1 MVYERH
7 VAPHRGQGICMPL
20 GWLMALTLTSCGTQ
34 DPAFRETGSDAPGG
48 LLGPKARSAD
58 GSVSPVSRGEGA
70 IGVDALVAA
79 RQIADEASSSE
90 GGKSSEQESTPEIGV
105 GKGPF
110 LPGLPPAQ
118 GGIGTRDNVAKDVPR
133 GSMNSVFGDESGLPL
148 NWRTVQLTQGGAGK
162 VDILWVV
169 DVSASMAPEQD
180 YLATNFNSFI
190 GMLRTAGQDFQTAIT
205 TTDICQ
211 DQIPSDLSQR
221 VCPVEYGGS
230 SATHLRGSFVGDLG
244 RKVLRRS
251 DGDLISRFNTYT
263 RQGTN
268 GSGFE
273 HGLQAAAMAVDKSLR
288 GENETLVRPDAFL
301 AVIVV
306 SDEEDDGIGLG
317 MTDAYHGHNFVAKG
331 LTTHRFTEDNLI
343 AYLQGVK
350 GQGNFSVSAITSTRL
365 PNGSL
370 CTSPHAQPLEEGTQY
385 IAAATKTGGIVQ
397 SICDTNWSQSLGLI
411 GGDLSAQL
419 SQVVLP
425 SNPDPAT
432 IRVNVDGIEV
442 KSWSFVVAS
451 NAVKFNAGSLPP
463 KGAKITVGYVER

>member
-1 MVYERH
+1 M
-7 VAPHRGQGICMPL
+7 
-20 GWLMALTLTSCGTQ
+20 LTLSSCGTQ
-34 DPAFRETGSDAPGG
+34 DPSFRETGGNAPGG
-48 LLGPKARSAD
+48 LLGAKTSSAD
-58 GSVSPVSRGEGA
+58 GIANPAPKEDGPIGA
-70 IGVDALVAA
+70 DVLVAA
-79 RQIADEASSSE
+79 RQNTEEADSNE
-90 GGKSSEQESTPEIGV
+90 GGDSAGQLPGQEIGA

-110 LPGLPPAQ
+110 IPGLPPVKS
-118 GGIGTRDNVAKDVPR
+118 GTGARDNVAKDVPR

-148 NWRTVQLTQGGAGK
+148 NWRTVELTQGGAGK

-190 GMLRTAGQDFQTAIT
+190 GMLRSADQDFQTAIT

-211 DQIPSDLSQR
+211 DQIPSDLSKR

-230 SATHLRGSFVGDLG
+230 SSTHLRGNFVGDPG
-244 RKVLRRS
+244 RKVLRRN
-251 DGDLISRFNTYT
+251 DGDLISRFNVYT

-288 GENETLVRPDAFL
+288 GENENLVRSDAFL

-317 MTDAYHGHNFVAKG
+317 LTDAYHGHNFVAKG
-331 LTTHRFTEDNLI
+331 LTTHRYTEDNLI

-350 GQGNFSVSAITSTRL
+350 GQGNFSVSAITSTRM

-397 SICDTNWSQSLGLI
+397 SICDTNWSQSLALI

-432 IRVNVDGIEV
+432 IRVNVDGVEI
-442 KSWSFVVAS
+442 KSWSFVLAS
-451 NAVKFNAGSLPP
+451 NAVKFNAGSLPL